1 MNTSKSWC
9 CFVQQI
15 CYAYIPRW
23 QRLNRFDVFGSR
35 QITQYPAQPG
45 VGLRAIPFGGL
56 HQRVNHLTGVR
67 TVRARLSHVFVMVPL
82 WQCWPD
88 LWIWRQPAMRQQ
100 FADLTVLVRGQTS
113 QHILQIG
120 IRVMPIEFGT
130 LNQTHHCRRTLSRT

>member
-1 MNTSKSWC
+1 MVNNMNNPTEKTKIPKPKSSKLVNS
-9 CFVQQI
+9 
-15 CYAYIPRW
+15 Y
-23 QRLNRFDVFGSR
+23 
-35 QITQYPAQPG
+35 TQAAQSASTK
-45 VGLRAIPFGGL
+45 RSYS
-56 HQRVNHLTGVR
+56 
-67 TVRARLSHVFVMVPL
+67 VRARRSHVSAKLPL
-82 WQCWPD
+82 WQCWPY